1 MFFFSLFNILLIL
14 ENWKKKTEEWP
25 VTATNE
31 HDLKTSRQLPRSTLP
46 YDINSL
52 RGSSSTKSSFND
64 VRKILFSFWNI
75 SVFVQVQINELKENI
90 KKLERNQEDT
100 QELKRRLRDMEN
112 KKNDFEKLYKEN
124 DQMLRDI
131 ENKLEQEKT
140 EKLRLELT
148 TKKLNFELNDIK
160 QKLQSLEDEKDLLN
174 QRCIQLKEERDN
186 HGTYI

>member
-1 MFFFSLFNILLIL
+1 
-14 ENWKKKTEEWP
+14 
-25 VTATNE
+25 
-31 HDLKTSRQLPRSTLP
+31 
-46 YDINSL
+46 
-52 RGSSSTKSSFND
+52 
-64 VRKILFSFWNI
+64 
-75 SVFVQVQINELKENI
+75 
-90 KKLERNQEDT
+90 
-100 QELKRRLRDMEN
+100 MEN